1 MMPHMALSGEN
12 EPGKVWRPGREKPS
26 HACGALLAVL
36 DAIKSGKLH
45 LKLQHDD
52 VEMSLIKQEVLD
64 YMKYGQVPDLTE
76 LTYAVH
82 ECIADRVTEVAKSTV
97 NPEMCEYIVVSG
109 IQVHTGFTKNFF
121 WPGSAKKYSAAGCE
135 DLMAEYKREVAADQR
150 DMYAGLVMVLPLSE
164 ACVSRVL
171 CHVMVLPLSCVIA
184 CVAVDAYLACHPQSH
199 A

>member
-1 MMPHMALSGEN
+1 MPHMALSGEN

-82 ECIADRVTEVAKSTV
+82 ECIADRVTGLKG
-97 NPEMCEYIVVSG
+97 P
-109 IQVHTGFTKNFF
+109 
-121 WPGSAKKYSAAGCE
+121 PGSPW
-135 DLMAEYKREVAADQR
+135 
-150 DMYAGLVMVLPLSE
+150 GLVDPRPL
-164 ACVSRVL
+164 
-171 CHVMVLPLSCVIA
+171 
-184 CVAVDAYLACHPQSH
+184 LAGSPHFGVFSDPRYFTIGHP
-199 A
+199 